1 MQCTQIWQKCSRVL
15 TKGVNYSVLFLKIR
29 HVDEVIT
36 FSTEKC
42 IMDPPQVVW
51 RQAML
56 GLI

>member
-1 MQCTQIWQKCSRVL
+1 MQCTQIWQRCSRVY

-29 HVDEVIT
+29 HVDEMIT

-42 IMDPPQVVW
+42 IMVVW